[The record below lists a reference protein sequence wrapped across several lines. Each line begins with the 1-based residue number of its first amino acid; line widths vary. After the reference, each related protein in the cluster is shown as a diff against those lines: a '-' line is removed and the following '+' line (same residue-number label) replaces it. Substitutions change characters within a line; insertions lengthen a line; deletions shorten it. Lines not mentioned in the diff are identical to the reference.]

1 MPLDDFTLARL
12 KRQQREAEQKAQAQ
26 SQVQVKEQEQQVQE
40 KKVAD
45 TKEKVDAALES
56 SREKDLESKVI
67 EEPTSEKKVLKQ
79 VDEEP
84 KTDTDLDIEVTPGGG
99 TTVSA
104 SVVPVVEKKV
114 VEPPT
119 RKVEEAPKPSK
130 KPKRANGAQGAHLRN
145 VPHSVVT
152 AARAEFPSA
161 SNNVDAVAAFVASR
175 TGIYDDLTDEQCRLA
190 KQSNREDPLVSV
202 NKKLQAM
209 EEMLA
214 KQKEVNDELQLA
226 VTYMLFDRLGWR
238 RQNPKGPE
246 SVDFVEPGVTQL
258 AQRLHQQTK
267 QVVDIERRRR
277 GRPFR

>member
-1 MPLDDFTLARL
+1 MPLDDFTLAKL
-12 KRQQREAEQKAQAQ
+12 KRQQMLAEQK
-26 SQVQVKEQEQQVQE
+26 SHVVEQEAKPAEVKQEVQPVAE
-40 KKVAD
+40 KSKVESAL
-45 TKEKVDAALES
+45 DAA
-56 SREKDLESKVI
+56 REKDLESKII
-67 EEPTSEKKVLKQ
+67 EEPSDAKKPLKQ
-79 VDEEP
+79 VDKES

-104 SVVPVVEKKV
+104 SVVPVVEKKL
-114 VEPPT
+114 VEKLE
-119 RKVEEAPKPSK
+119 RKVEETPKPPK
-130 KPKRANGAQGAHLRN
+130 KQKRTSGAQGAHLRN

-209 EEMLA
+209 EEMVS
-214 KQKEVNDELQLA
+214 KQKEAIDELQLA
-226 VTYMLFDRLGWR
+226 VTYMLFDRMGWR
-238 RQNPKGPE
+238 RQKPKGPE
-246 SVDFVEPGVTQL
+246 SDDFFEPGVKQL
-258 AQRLHQQTK
+258 DQRLHQQTK
-267 QVVDIERRRR
+267 QVADIERRRR